1 MSKQKHIQSLNI
13 CPTFSLKSEPM
24 LQTVEQNGFDCAGV
38 LKGVCVRR
46 FTALCRTH
54 RLSRYLSYLPCSSIK
69 AQPLASH
76 WPHSSI
82 AGSVS
87 TVHRAS
93 HCQGIVWNMASA
105 FWVGPGEREKGTA
118 SYVQEKNDGTDC
130 AEMADGGH
138 WRCPR
143 RGDIYAAVQG

>member
-1 MSKQKHIQSLNI
+1 
-13 CPTFSLKSEPM
+13 M
-24 LQTVEQNGFDCAGV
+24 LQIVEQNGFDRAVV
-38 LKGVCVRR
+38 LKGVCVPR
-46 FTALCRTH
+46 FTVLCRTH
-54 RLSRYLSYLPCSSIK
+54 RLSHYPPCSSIK

-93 HCQGIVWNMASA
+93 HCQGIMWNMASA
-105 FWVGPGEREKGTA
+105 SWVGPGKREKGTA
-118 SYVQEKNDGTDC
+118 SYVQEKNDGTSC

-143 RGDIYAAVQG
+143 RGDIYAAVRGETVAGRQQEPERNSTPYSHSPVSD

>member
-1 MSKQKHIQSLNI
+1 MFKKEHIQSLDI
-13 CPTFSLKSEPM
+13 CPSFRLKSEPM
-24 LQTVEQNGFDCAGV
+24 LQIVEQNGFDRAGV
-38 LKGVCVRR
+38 LKGMCKPRL
-46 FTALCRTH
+46 TTPCRTH
-54 RLSRYLSYLPCSSIK
+54 RLFHYPPCSSIK
-69 AQPLASH
+69 VQPLASH

-105 FWVGPGEREKGTA
+105 FRVGPGERGKGTA
-118 SYVQEKNDGTDC
+118 SYVQEKNDGTRC

-138 WRCPR
+138 WRCPL
-143 RGDIYAAVQG
+143 RGDIYAAAQW